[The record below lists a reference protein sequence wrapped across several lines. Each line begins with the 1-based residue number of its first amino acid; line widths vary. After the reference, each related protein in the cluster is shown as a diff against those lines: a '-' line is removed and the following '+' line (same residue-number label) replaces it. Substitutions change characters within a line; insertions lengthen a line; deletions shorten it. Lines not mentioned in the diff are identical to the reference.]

1 MTSFA
6 TLRPRLDVRVPSKA
20 DIGNVLRPCLV
31 NADGQRACIIRNNAP
46 RPVLL
51 VPAVFGKVLNGSLQ
65 QVELA

>member
-1 MTSFA
+1 
-6 TLRPRLDVRVPSKA
+6 VPSKA